1 MSLSLIVIVLF
12 YLQVQGLH
20 PTKISLNTDLT
31 HEPRLQRSWKQS
43 RQETVNLVDK
53 TIDPRHKQLTV
64 GGAWWPLVCLLGVEL
79 LWKSECEWFY
89 IGTMFCFVFF
99 GYHVPHSSFFVFLAH
114 VFLCHR
120 VGCSDPDVWCVQLC
134 LQQKFFFAISAE
146 IHRKSYYIEWCNA
159 GAKYH

>member
-1 MSLSLIVIVLF
+1 MSQKCLCMSLSLIVIVLF

-114 VFLCHR
+114 VLSFF
-120 VGCSDPDVWCVQLC
+120 VSPGWVQWSWCVMCSALPAAEV
-134 LQQKFFFAISAE
+134 FFRNICRNS
-146 IHRKSYYIEWCNA
+146 
-159 GAKYH
+159 